1 MRLSANMIALL
12 AFLAAGLL
20 ATLGAFW
27 AVTVI
32 ENRSS
37 DAVSKALQQAGY
49 EWVDVASD
57 GLQVQLSG
65 TAPTEAQ
72 RFRAL
77 TISASIIN
85 SARVIDMMQVA
96 DAAAINAPRFS
107 LEVLRNDAGISLIG
121 LIPAATGREPI
132 LDKIATL
139 AKGVPVT
146 DMLEA
151 ADHPVP
157 PGWDAALA
165 YGLDAMRMLPRSKIS
180 IDSSRV
186 AITAIGDSA
195 AQKRRLEADLTRRAP
210 KGVQLE
216 LNISAPRPVLTPFTL
231 RFLVDENGPHF
242 DACSADTEQAQAAI
256 LKAAEEAGVTGKVDC
271 TIGLGVPS
279 PRWAEAAVAGIR
291 AMAALGAGSITFS
304 DADVTLMATQ
314 ETSPALFDR
323 VVGELGARLPDVFS
337 LQAVLPEKPRD
348 TPAEGPAE
356 FTAVLDPDGKVT
368 LRGRLTDELLRTAV
382 DSYAQAHFGAD
393 AVFTATRLDPEL
405 PDGWPVKVLAG
416 LEALSQLHD
425 GSLNVRED
433 MVEVRGNTGNT
444 ESRAAMSRILSA
456 KLGMGAK
463 FRLAVTYDE
472 ELDPLAALPTPE
484 ECVTAIN
491 TILNSRKITFSPG
504 AATIDADAAETLD
517 KIAEQMR
524 QCQDVRMEIGGHT
537 DSQGRDEMN
546 LQLSQGRAEAVLE
559 ALLSRHVPISHLSAK
574 GYGKTQPIADN
585 DTEEGREQNRR
596 IEFKLIRP
604 EDEAAAQDAVTTS
617 QAPPAAPEDTDTA
630 AEEPLDTD

>member
-77 TISASIIN
+77 TISASIID
-85 SARVIDMMQVA
+85 SARVIDMMEVA

-433 MVEVRGNTGNT
+433 MVEVRGNTGST

>member
-77 TISASIIN
+77 TISASIID

-433 MVEVRGNTGNT
+433 MVEVRGNTGST

>member
-85 SARVIDMMQVA
+85 SARVIDMMEVA

-433 MVEVRGNTGNT
+433 MVEVRGNTGST